1 MELTAEQQ
9 EKIKGFAERYFCKD
23 ENIKVL
29 SFNNLNDDVLIQLN
43 RKKALFSFSPYDI
56 NKFAK
61 DIYILGFQ
69 INLIVGELK
78 EDSSLD
84 KEVAK
89 KLGITTTTLYM
100 YINGDGSAKEVALK
114 ILNNK

>member
-69 INLIVGELK
+69 IYLGWEFIFFNIYDDIIEIRFKLLEL
-78 EDSSLD
+78 
-84 KEVAK
+84 
-89 KLGITTTTLYM
+89 
-100 YINGDGSAKEVALK
+100 N
-114 ILNNK
+114 